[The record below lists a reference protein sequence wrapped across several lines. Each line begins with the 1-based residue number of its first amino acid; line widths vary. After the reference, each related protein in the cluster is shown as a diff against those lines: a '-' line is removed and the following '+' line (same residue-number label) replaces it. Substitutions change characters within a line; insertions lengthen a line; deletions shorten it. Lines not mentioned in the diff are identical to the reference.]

1 MTNGTIKEMTID
13 LTNDLTNELIKPSD
27 RIQLAES
34 FGSRSILGQDLA
46 KSNIERIWNS
56 GRWHHAYLLTGP
68 SGSGKTAMAL
78 AMAELINSIS
88 HLTQLKG
95 SGVSS
100 KSSWVLHP
108 DIHVF
113 FPVPSQVSIGEI
125 RARLTS
131 LSEQPYANVNFSHL
145 SDATSGDKSKYKKAF
160 YPLSYFE
167 EAIRPKAYLTPN
179 EGKKTVIILTRIETM
194 RKEVVNAFLKLLEE
208 PPENVLFLLTTDA
221 VHSLTPTLVS
231 RCQRI
236 GLSSITPALISE
248 KLISEHHLDPT
259 TAQYLSHVCL
269 GNYGMAIRFNS
280 DQIKEQRAYVVDY
293 LRAAYAV
300 DAPNLVKITEHWV
313 THYHSEDMIQLL
325 NVMEVF
331 LRDIYLWMAART
343 NSTII
348 NQDQL
353 EVIVKFSEHLNKAR
367 ITDML
372 EQIHQLKSTLIF
384 NANMRISLIVLAL
397 RFSRLMRGMDPI
409 ISEQETWKHL
419 PHVS

>member
-1 MTNGTIKEMTID
+1 MTNGMT
-13 LTNDLTNELIKPSD
+13 KPSD
-27 RIQLAES
+27 RILLAEA
-34 FGSRSILGQDLA
+34 FGSRLILGQELA

-68 SGSGKTAMAL
+68 SGSGKTAIAL
-78 AMAELINSIS
+78 AMAELINGIS

-95 SGVSS
+95 TGVST

-113 FPVPSQVSIGEI
+113 FPVPSQVSISEV
-125 RARLTS
+125 RARLS
-131 LSEQPYANVNFSHL
+131 LLSEQPYANVNFSHL
-145 SDATSGDKSKYKKAF
+145 SEATSGDKSKYKKAF

-179 EGKKTVIILTRIETM
+179 EGEKTVIILTRIETM
-194 RKEVVNAFLKLLEE
+194 RKEVVNAFLKILEE
-208 PPENVLFLLTTDA
+208 PPENVLFILTTDA
-221 VHSLTPTLVS
+221 VHTLTPTLVS

-236 GLSSITPALISE
+236 GLSSIAPELISD
-248 KLISEHHLDPT
+248 KLIMEHHLDTT

-269 GNYGMAIRFNS
+269 GNYGMAIRFNP
-280 DQIKEQRAYVVDY
+280 DQIREQRAYVIDY

-300 DAPNLVKITEHWV
+300 DAPNLVRITEHWV

-331 LRDIYLWMAART
+331 LRDIYMWMAAKT
-343 NSTII
+343 SSSII
-348 NQDQL
+348 NQDQF
-353 EVIVKFSEHLNKAR
+353 EVIVKFSDHLNKAR
-367 ITDML
+367 ITEMM
-372 EQIHQLKSTLIF
+372 EQIRQFKATLVF

-409 ISEQETWKHL
+409 ISDQETWKHL
-419 PHVS
+419 PHVN